1 MTRPPI
7 QIQYILGHK
16 FSWRSRAERSPTS
29 VKGLYQVEMVGKL
42 LPKEWRRFVF
52 FAGPTPQAIID
63 KSRLLVQRFCELQGS
78 PAADTMQ
85 ALRDDGAYELVW
97 FRDPF
102 QKGTA
107 SLRSHWKGT
116 EATIIRGGP
125 PRLSITNIINT
136 EHTSMQSEPQNLMM
150 LATLA
155 SLSYTT
161 VDTTADQP
169 LHVLP
174 TQSNQPQI
182 APTASDCNMQ
192 IENTTTK
199 MTEQASELPNHS
211 NQQAYI
217 PAAASD
223 DRRDTDT
230 GTVDDK
236 RYDLLPEKLNLN
248 PKQAPEQSH
257 KDDMKL
263 HQQAMHHYSMST
275 TDNHANQASNPIAD
289 SISAIINNP
298 DPTSDSGSASPQHQ
312 PASWPSP
319 QSKGYKIGT
328 PPNGPGVYVIQLD
341 NGKYYVG
348 QAANVRKRVE
358 EHRSTQRSAA
368 FVDANFKKGN
378 NIVYLEPQTYFP
390 NDLQHWEKQETL
402 LAMLKFKFENVRG
415 GPWCQTRLTYRNLCF
430 ITDELVHQ
438 MSVCHKCGKKGHI
451 GQYCKEPTKMAWMA
465 DLDRLL
471 GECRQPILWDS
482 AAAYA

>member
-7 QIQYILGHK
+7 QVQYILGHK
-16 FSWRSRAERSPTS
+16 FSWRARAERSPTT
-29 VKGLYQVEMVGKL
+29 VKGLYQVEMIGKL

-116 EATIIRGGP
+116 EAPIIRGGP
-125 PRLSITNIINT
+125 PRLSITSIINSD
-136 EHTSMQSEPQNLMM
+136 HTSMQSEPQNLMM

-155 SLSYTT
+155 SLSHTT
-161 VDTTADQP
+161 VDKTADKSF
-169 LHVLP
+169 HVLSA
-174 TQSNQPQI
+174 QSNQPQFP
-182 APTASDCNMQ
+182 PTASECDMQ
-192 IENTTTK
+192 IDDTTTK
-199 MTEQASELPNHS
+199 MTEQASASPKHS
-211 NQQAYI
+211 NQQACI
-217 PAAASD
+217 PAAAGD
-223 DRRDTDT
+223 DHRDTDT
-230 GTVDDK
+230 GVVHDK
-236 RYDLLPEKLNLN
+236 EYNLLPEKLNQN
-248 PKQAPEQSH
+248 PKQASEPSH
-257 KDDMKL
+257 ENNINL
-263 HQQAMHHYSMST
+263 HQRAMDHYSEPAT
-275 TDNHANQASNPIAD
+275 NNHPNQTSNPIAD

-298 DPTSDSGSASPQHQ
+298 NPTADSGSASPQRQ
-312 PASWPSP
+312 SASWPSP

-348 QAANVRKRVE
+348 QAVNVRKRVE
-358 EHRSTQRSAA
+358 EHRSKQYSAA
-368 FVDANFKKGN
+368 FVSANFKKGN

-390 NDLQHWEKQETL
+390 NDLNHWEKQETL

-415 GPWCQTRLTYRNLCF
+415 GPFCQIQLKDKHLYH
-430 ITDELVHQ
+430 IKGELVHQ
-438 MSVCHKCGKKGHI
+438 MTVCHKCGRKGHM
-451 GQYCKEPTKMAWMA
+451 GQYCKETSKMPWIA

-471 GECRQPILWDS
+471 GECIQPTLWES